1 MRFYQNTSKIENANI
16 YKTIWFFLSS
26 SEFCAIGHWTYTCNV
41 KGESI
46 NQITSQGQAT
56 LAQCNNNQKEGKQFD
71 IDHTWGVQQDN
82 RNNSKMTTIIGTW
95 GWKTI
100 ATTQAWCNV
109 SKSSK
114 TMQQ

>member
-1 MRFYQNTSKIENANI
+1 
-16 YKTIWFFLSS
+16 
-26 SEFCAIGHWTYTCNV
+26 V

-82 RNNSKMTTIIGTW
+82 RNNSKMTTIIGT
-95 GWKTI
+95 
-100 ATTQAWCNV
+100 
-109 SKSSK
+109 
-114 TMQQ
+114 